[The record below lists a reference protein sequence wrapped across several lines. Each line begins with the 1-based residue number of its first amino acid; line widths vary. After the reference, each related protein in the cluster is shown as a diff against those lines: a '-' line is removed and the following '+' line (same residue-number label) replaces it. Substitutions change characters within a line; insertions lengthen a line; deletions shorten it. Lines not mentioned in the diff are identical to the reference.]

1 MRGRAS
7 HGYRAV
13 NNIICRQ
20 PVAASSGP
28 GPRRVASPLV
38 GRIGI
43 FQRGGTMQL
52 RTKLMTLAMAGGT
65 AALVFSG
72 VPALASSHA
81 PSKPI
86 TGPEIASG
94 VIHGKRATANNPIIP
109 VAWRGLVTAH
119 GIFSTNGGPP
129 PKKGQRHTF
138 TTSAGNLTVVV
149 TAKPTNRQHFNR
161 EGLPLLVRDLRRLR
175 RARRQEHRQV
185 RGDLGSGRGAGPFR
199 RVRAEVQV
207 RPEEGPVQHQP
218 ESARAGEGRGR
229 VLPVERGAEEA
240 VAAASWG

>member
-1 MRGRAS
+1 
-7 HGYRAV
+7 
-13 NNIICRQ
+13 
-20 PVAASSGP
+20 
-28 GPRRVASPLV
+28 
-38 GRIGI
+38 
-43 FQRGGTMQL
+43 MQL
-52 RTKLMTLAMAGGT
+52 RTKLMALAMAGGT

-149 TAKPTNRQHFNR
+149 TAKPTNTQHFN
-161 EGLPLLVRDLRRLR
+161 VK
-175 RARRQEHRQV
+175 ACHFSFATYVVFAV
-185 RGDLGSGRGAGPFR
+185 RGGRSTGRFAGTSGPGAVEVYGAGYVPR
-199 RVRAEVQV
+199 YTSGKHKGQCNTSPNAPERAK
-207 RPEEGPVQHQP
+207 G
-218 ESARAGEGRGR
+218 
-229 VLPVERGAEEA
+229 A
-240 VAAASWG
+240 VATFLLSAVLKL